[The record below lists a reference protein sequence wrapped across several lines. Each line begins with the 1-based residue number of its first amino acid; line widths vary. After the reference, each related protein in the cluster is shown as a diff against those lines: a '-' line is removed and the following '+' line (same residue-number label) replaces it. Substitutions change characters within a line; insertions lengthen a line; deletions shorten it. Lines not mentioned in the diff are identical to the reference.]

1 MTDLATVVAL
11 AAKNGEMI
19 LGAIVGAAGF
29 LFRRSFRMLD
39 RSIRDIEDTLHGN
52 SEFKGIKSDLGVTM
66 ERVENQEKMI
76 EQTDRQISQVHDL
89 LDKLNSKIT
98 SEAIKNS
105 ENLGAVRLEVNQ
117 KIGEVKGDVG
127 ECVAMLRLL
136 VDQSGN
142 KR

>member
-1 MTDLATVVAL
+1 MTDLTTVFAL
-11 AAKNGEMI
+11 AAKNGEVI

-29 LFRRSFRMLD
+29 LFRRSFKMMD
-39 RSIRDIEDTLHGN
+39 RSIRDIEHMLHGN
-52 SEFKGIKSDLGVTM
+52 SEFNGIKSDLGVMM
-66 ERVENQEKMI
+66 ERVEKQEKI
-76 EQTDRQISQVHDL
+76 REQTDKQISQVHDL

-136 VDQSGN
+136 VDQQGK